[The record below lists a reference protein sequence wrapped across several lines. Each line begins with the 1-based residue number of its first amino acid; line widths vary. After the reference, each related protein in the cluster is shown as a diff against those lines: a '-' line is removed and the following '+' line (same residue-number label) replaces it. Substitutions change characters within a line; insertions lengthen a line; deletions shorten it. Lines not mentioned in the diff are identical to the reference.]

1 MRSELDDLNGVIVR
15 TDADLGAALARQ
27 AEMQSHQGELAQRLN
42 EERAAQLAPFVAAL
56 EQLSAEIAR
65 LEHKLTAFPA
75 IQSTLERRDEAD
87 HALVTAQTAVDE
99 LGVLTTWLMYRN
111 SAAFAGL
118 EGGFPVEWSSII
130 GLAAA
135 TFAASLLATVGPA
148 RRAAAIRPARAVR
161 VAE

>member
-75 IQSTLERRDEAD
+75 IQSILERRDEAD
-87 HALVTAQTAVDE
+87 HALVTAQTAADE
-99 LGVLTTWLMYRN
+99 LQSLPP
-111 SAAFAGL
+111 SAEVAGMS
-118 EGGFPVEWSSII
+118 PVD
-130 GLAAA
+130 
-135 TFAASLLATVGPA
+135 
-148 RRAAAIRPARAVR
+148 RAPYSPSG
-161 VAE
+161 